1 MAESIKGATVFPQRR
16 VVKKRVPTP
25 EKSSQTDLKE
35 SDKTYSLHTDTD
47 IGLQYVRLREKG
59 LKEIASHYAKKYA
72 DKNLKID
79 VFATN
84 HPTSEKDSLLV
95 EERPKKDALI
105 KKLKEIANTLENGKV
120 RGLTYLINN
129 KKGDVMHAMPFV
141 VAKGA
146 DNAVRIIDFEG
157 YFGTDQTISVIENSQ
172 IRGVKNYNQ
181 NNKGRSQNDHHSCTV
196 FAIDTLK
203 NCLIDDAFVRDV
215 VGSSVHPVIL
225 NKMILG
231 QNEDYISDLSEEKK
245 EKYIRKKLSNRD
257 DLEAGEEK
265 EINLKAF
272 YKGHHYAYLLN
283 EDHINSLD
291 KETQEAVSE
300 IYQVRR
306 EIKGRDSDSQNKK
319 DPTASAA
326 NAAIATKW
334 LQKARENITKKQVFE
349 ALKEYRDEEKN
360 VSEVEQVDQKDLKEI
375 LIKLPSSSPSK
386 KDDGFEVKAF
396 VNNRVLETSK
406 GAWANTERQNN
417 YRTLDGA
424 YDSGREEEKSTM
436 FMILVNIASDPRVKK
451 LNKNQ
456 DLKIEEILKIVETAK
471 NKGGITHEKDGADG
485 YKKQENIGIEKI
497 SNALA
502 KTVSGIYQKEC
513 EACGIYSGR
522 KTSGVKSATVGSR
535 MTFIPD
541 EVEKMLSEV
550 VVSKEINEHFK
561 KEVSGKKSL
570 VNKILKERNSKEDVE
585 IMSQASL

>member
-35 SDKTYSLHTDTD
+35 SDKTYSLHTDTN

-59 LKEIASHYAKKYA
+59 LREIASYYAKKYA
-72 DKNLKID
+72 EKNLRID
-79 VFATN
+79 VFAEN

-95 EERPKKDALI
+95 EERPEKDALI
-105 KKLKEIANTLENGKV
+105 KKLKEIANTLQNDKV

-129 KKGDVMHAMPFV
+129 KNGDVMHAMPFV

-157 YFGTDQTISVIENSQ
+157 YFGADQTISNFQ
-172 IRGVKNYNQ
+172 IRAVENYNK
-181 NNKGRSQNDHHSCTV
+181 NNEGRSQSDQHSCTV

-215 VGSSVHPVIL
+215 SSGSRYKVIL

-231 QNEDYISDLSEEKK
+231 QNEGYISDLSKEKK
-245 EKYIRKKLSNRD
+245 EKYIRKLVNAD
-257 DLEAGEEK
+257 DLEAGETK

-291 KETQEAVSE
+291 KKTQEAVSE

-319 DPTASAA
+319 DPTAST
-326 NAAIATKW
+326 AAIATEW
-334 LQKARENITKKQVFE
+334 LQKARENITKKQV
-349 ALKEYRDEEKN
+349 LKKYRDEEKN
-360 VSEVEQVDQKDLKEI
+360 VPEVEQVDQEDLKEI
-375 LIKLPSSSPSK
+375 FIKLPSSSPSK

-424 YDSGREEEKSTM
+424 YDSGREEEKSMM

-451 LNKNQ
+451 LNNNQ

-471 NKGGITHEKDGADG
+471 DKGGITHEQDGADG

-541 EVEKMLSEV
+541 EVEKMLSEAV
-550 VVSKEINEHFK
+550 GKEINEDFK
-561 KEVSGKKSL
+561 KEVSDKKSL
-570 VNKILKERNSKEDVE
+570 VNKILKEKNSKEDVE

>member
-35 SDKTYSLHTDTD
+35 SDKTYSLHTDTN

-59 LKEIASHYAKKYA
+59 LREIASYYAKKYA
-72 DKNLKID
+72 EKNLRID
-79 VFATN
+79 VFAEN

-95 EERPKKDALI
+95 EERPEKDALI
-105 KKLKEIANTLENGKV
+105 KKLQEIANTLQNDKV

-129 KKGDVMHAMPFV
+129 KNGDVMHAMPFV

-157 YFGTDQTISVIENSQ
+157 YFGADQTISNFQ
-172 IRGVKNYNQ
+172 IRAVENYNK
-181 NNKGRSQNDHHSCTV
+181 NNKGRSQDDQHSCTV
-196 FAIDTLK
+196 FATDTLK

-245 EKYIRKKLSNRD
+245 EKYIRKLANRD
-257 DLEAGEEK
+257 DLEEGEKK

-291 KETQEAVSE
+291 KETHEAVSE

-306 EIKGRDSDSQNKK
+306 EVKGRDSDSQNKK
-319 DPTASAA
+319 DPTASAS

-334 LQKARENITKKQVFE
+334 LQKARENIKKRQVFE
-349 ALKEYRDEEKN
+349 APKEYRDEEEN
-360 VSEVEQVDQKDLKEI
+360 VPEVEQVDQEDLKEI

-386 KDDGFEVKAF
+386 KDHGFEVKAF

-424 YDSGREEEKSTM
+424 YNSGREEEKSMM

-451 LNKNQ
+451 LNNNQ

-541 EVEKMLSEV
+541 EVKKMLSEAV
-550 VVSKEINEHFK
+550 GKEINEDFK
-561 KEVSGKKSL
+561 KEVSDKKSL
-570 VNKILKERNSKEDVE
+570 VNKILKEKNSKEDVE